1 MTYKFTDTDRQK
13 SKAAVADRS
22 AKKILKEG
30 THPSG
35 KYLAK
40 LLKTIAN
47 REYKCEICNISEWQN
62 KPLVLQVDHIN
73 GIHNDNRVENLRFI
87 CPNCHSQ
94 TETFCGAGNTGSN
107 KVSDTELV
115 NAIQSCKNIR
125 QTLIKVGLTPK
136 GGNYTRVQ
144 ELMSKHDLSFSTTL
158 SPKKN

>member
-1 MTYKFTDTDRQK
+1 MSYKFTDEDRHK
-13 SKAAVADRS
+13 SNTTILSRS
-22 AKKILKEG
+22 AQKIFKEG

-40 LLKTIAN
+40 LLKLVAN

-62 KPLVLQVDHIN
+62 KPLGLQVDHIN
-73 GIHNDNRVENLRFI
+73 GVHHDNRLENLRFI

-94 TETFCGAGNTGSN
+94 TETFCGAGNTGSH

-115 NAIQSCKNIR
+115 DAIRSCKNIR

-136 GGNYTRVQ
+136 GGNYIRIR
-144 ELMSKHDLSFSTTL
+144 ELMAKNDMSFCSKAG
-158 SPKKN
+158 